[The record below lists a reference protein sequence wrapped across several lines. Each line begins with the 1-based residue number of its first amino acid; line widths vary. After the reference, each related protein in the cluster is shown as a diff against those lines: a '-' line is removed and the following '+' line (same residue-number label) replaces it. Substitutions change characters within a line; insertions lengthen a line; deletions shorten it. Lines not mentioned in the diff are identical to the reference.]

1 MTDISYAG
9 DKLLDSWLNLTSTL
23 WNTRLVSSLTYNE
36 AHVMGLLLR
45 HSTQENPMTATDLI
59 RRTRLLKSQMNKIL
73 TALESHGY
81 ITRTRAEMDK
91 RMIFIHLTQ
100 DGINAYQSEHKNVE
114 AILAQLVERIGCER
128 ALFIAREL
136 GEITEILDGIVPGEK
151 TVQR

>member
-23 WNTRLVSSLTYNE
+23 WNTRLVASLTYNE

-73 TALESHGY
+73 TALESRGY
-81 ITRTRAEMDK
+81 ITRTRAELDK
-91 RMIFIHLTQ
+91 RMIFIRLTQ
-100 DGINAYQSEHKNVE
+100 EGTDAYRAEHRNVE
-114 AILAQLVERIGCER
+114 DILNQLVDKIGPDR
-128 ALFIAREL
+128 ALFVSREL
-136 GEITEILDGIVPGEK
+136 GEITEILDGIVSGS
-151 TVQR
+151 VSR

>member
-45 HSTQENPMTATDLI
+45 HSTEATPMTATDLI

-73 TALESHGY
+73 TALESRGY
-81 ITRTRAEMDK
+81 ISRTRSELDK
-91 RMIFIHLTQ
+91 RMIFIRPTEE
-100 DGINAYQSEHKNVE
+100 GVRAYQEEHKGIE
-114 AILAQLVERIGCER
+114 AILNQLITQIGTER

-136 GEITEILDGIVPGEK
+136 GEITELLDGIVSDEK
-151 TVQR
+151 